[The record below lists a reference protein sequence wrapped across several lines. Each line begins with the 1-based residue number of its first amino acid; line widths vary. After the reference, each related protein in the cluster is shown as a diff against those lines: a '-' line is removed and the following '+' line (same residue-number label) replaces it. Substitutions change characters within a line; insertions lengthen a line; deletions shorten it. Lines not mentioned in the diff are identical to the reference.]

1 MSYTKK
7 LPFIFFAFILF
18 SCGSGSSGDSNQNS
32 SQSLS
37 INISGLINSSTSYQ
51 KQAINISSDNPDCTY
66 SIFLEHDNDN
76 LYHIRSSD
84 DKSFYFRNPIV
95 YDNNNNFQLVVETIA
110 TSACPR
116 ASKAFPLSVN
126 KSETKYSLVPTNM
139 SELESRLYKVADIGF
154 DGIII
159 RDRFSATIC
168 YPTPNDCVYYEN
180 ELFGQD
186 AHNMVQGD
194 FNGDGFEDFAVSWA
208 YFPHTIEPS
217 QKVNA
222 PVNIYLNDGNGRLM
236 EDLDIY
242 QSGTPPKHPLAYRT
256 IAADFNGDGI
266 DDIFAGSMGIQY
278 RSEDY
283 TENFINPYPHLLLL
297 SNEDGKFV
305 DASSQIEDQNDGNGQ
320 LCNFAHDASFGDPD
334 GDGDIDIF
342 ACNILNVNDGMG
354 NFNIH
359 GYINLKWQRN
369 KQFGN
374 PMSSLMADLN
384 NDNFDDILFWNFDN
398 RSNWSSAAEGYI
410 LLSNSSADISS
421 WDQVILPEGPF
432 GFDRNKYNHAA
443 SGDLNNDGFN
453 DVVVSVTRDLPYYEG
468 AYIQILINDGTG
480 NLVDTTNANF
490 SDQPRSDIH
499 HGEGNIYLRDMNLD
513 GNLDIIHSTRDYS
526 SGYHG
531 SHIAINDG
539 NGNFTSLNNDELP
552 NRPDPGSNNYDF
564 LMKAL
569 PINIDNEGCIDF
581 ISVTD
586 VGWENNQNE
595 TSNYFF
601 SVLNIDCNF

>member
-1 MSYTKK
+1 MSYIRK
-7 LPFIFFAFILF
+7 LNFIFFAFVLF
-18 SCGSGSSGDSNQNS
+18 SCGGGSTEDLNQNN
-32 SQSLS
+32 SQPLS
-37 INISGLINSSTSYQ
+37 ISITGLINPSTSYQ
-51 KQAINISSDNPDCTY
+51 KQTINISSENPNCTY
-66 SIFLEHDNDN
+66 SIFLDEDKEN
-76 LYHIRSSD
+76 LYHVSSSD
-84 DKSFYFRNPIV
+84 NKNFKFRNPIV
-95 YDNNNNFQLVVETIA
+95 YDSGNNLQLIVETI
-110 TSACPR
+110 TSSICPK
-116 ASKAFPLSVN
+116 ASKTFPLAVD
-126 KSETKYSLVPTNM
+126 KFETKYSLLPTNIDD
-139 SELESRLYKVADIGF
+139 LESNLYKVTDIGF

-159 RDRFSATIC
+159 KDRFSATIC

-194 FNGDGFEDFAVSWA
+194 FNGDGFEDFAVAWA

-222 PVNIYLNDGNGRLM
+222 PINIYLNDGNGRLM

-242 QSGTPPKHPLAYRT
+242 QSGTPPKHPFAYRT
-256 IAADFNGDGI
+256 IAADFNSDGI

-283 TENFINPYPHLLLL
+283 TKNFISPHPHLLLL
-297 SNEDGKFV
+297 SNQDGKFV
-305 DASSQIEDQNDGNGQ
+305 DASSQIEDQNNGDGQ
-320 LCNFAHDASFGDPD
+320 LCNFAHDASSGDPD

-342 ACNILNVNDGMG
+342 ACNILNINDGLG
-354 NFNIH
+354 NFNMH
-359 GYINLKWQRN
+359 NYINLEWQQN
-369 KQFGN
+369 KQYGN
-374 PMSSLMADLN
+374 PMSSLMTDLN

-398 RSNWSSAAEGYI
+398 RSNWSSAEEGYI
-410 LLSNSSADISS
+410 LLSNNSSDISS
-421 WDQVILPEGPF
+421 WSQVTLPVGPF

-453 DVVVSVTRDLPYYEG
+453 DVVVSITRDLPYYEG
-468 AYIQILINDGTG
+468 AYIQILINDGNG
-480 NLVDTTNANF
+480 NLVDATNTNF
-490 SDQPRSDIH
+490 SDQPRSDSH
-499 HGEGNIYLRDMNLD
+499 HGEGNIYLRDINLD
-513 GNLDIIHSTRDYS
+513 GNLDIVHSTRDYS

-539 NGNFTSLNNDELP
+539 NGNFTSLKNDELP
-552 NRPDPGSNNYDF
+552 NRPDPGYNNYDF

>member
-1 MSYTKK
+1 MIYIRN
-7 LPFIFFAFILF
+7 LNIIFLAFFLY
-18 SCGSGSSGDSNQNS
+18 SCGGGSTGDLNRNS
-32 SQSLS
+32 SQPLS
-37 INISGLINSSTSYQ
+37 INVSGLINPSTSYQ
-51 KQAINISSDNPDCTY
+51 KQTINVSSNNLDCTY
-66 SIFLEHDNDN
+66 SIFLDDNNDN
-76 LYHIRSSD
+76 LYHISSTD
-84 DKSFYFRNPIV
+84 NKNFNFRNPIV
-95 YDNNNNFQLVVETIA
+95 YEMNNNFQMVVETVA
-110 TSACPR
+110 TPICPG
-116 ASKAFPLSVN
+116 ASKTIPLSVN
-126 KSETKYSLVPTNM
+126 KFETKYSLVPTNIGD
-139 SELESRLYKVADIGF
+139 LESNLYKVADIGF
-154 DGIII
+154 DGIVIK
-159 RDRFSATIC
+159 DRFSATIC

-194 FNGDGFEDFAVSWA
+194 FNGDGFEDFAVAWA

-222 PVNIYLNDGNGRLM
+222 PINIYLNDGNGRLM
-236 EDLDIY
+236 ENLDIY
-242 QSGTPPKHPLAYRT
+242 QSGTPTNHPFAYRT

-283 TENFINPYPHLLLL
+283 TKNFINPYPHLLLL
-297 SNEDGKFV
+297 SNKDGKFE
-305 DASSQIEDQNDGNGQ
+305 DASSQIEDQNNGDGQ
-320 LCNFAHDASFGDPD
+320 LCNFAHDASSGDPD

-342 ACNILNVNDGMG
+342 ACNILNINDGLG
-354 NFNIH
+354 NFNMH
-359 GYINLKWQRN
+359 DYINLQWQRN
-369 KQFGN
+369 NQYGN
-374 PMSSLMADLN
+374 PMSSLMVDLN
-384 NDNFDDILFWNFDN
+384 NDNYDDILFWNFDN
-398 RSNWSSAAEGYI
+398 RSNWSSADEGYI
-410 LLSNSSADISS
+410 LLSNNTAEISS
-421 WDQVILPEGPF
+421 WDQAILPLGPF

-453 DVVVSVTRDLPYYEG
+453 DVVVSITRDLPYYEG
-468 AYIQILINDGTG
+468 AYIQILINDGFG
-480 NLVDTTNANF
+480 NLVDVTNSNF
-490 SDQPRSDIH
+490 SDQPRFYSH

-539 NGNFTSLNNDELP
+539 NGNFISLNNDALP
-552 NRPDPGSNNYDF
+552 NKPDPGYNNYDF

-569 PINIDNEGCIDF
+569 PLNIDNEGCIDF

-586 VGWENNQNE
+586 SGWENNQNE